1 MKPTAYSPP
10 PAPGFDFPDWAAR
23 LQTDPSL
30 APALRA
36 AYAVTLQRFLAW
48 CARGGQ
54 PVAIA
59 AAREFVELWRLEH
72 PPSPARLQE
81 WKDALNWFFR
91 RGREAQGSALRGV
104 PPLARSDLG
113 QTSWEMAL
121 IAHLR
126 QQQRAWRTEQTYR
139 GWMWRFV
146 RWLESRA
153 GGIDTA
159 PSVPA
164 PEPERQALSPTIL
177 PLSIQ

>member
-1 MKPTAYSPP
+1 MKPTASSPQ
-10 PAPGFDFPDWAAR
+10 FVFPDWTAR

-30 APALRA
+30 PPAVRA

-54 PVAIA
+54 PVAIT

-72 PPSPARLQE
+72 APSPARLQE

-91 RGREAQGSALRGV
+91 RGREAEASALRGV

-113 QTSWEMAL
+113 DSPWEAAL

-146 RWLESRA
+146 RWLGDRPLAEV
-153 GGIDTA
+153 TA
-159 PSVPA
+159 AEVRDFLVLPGSWRLSK
-164 PEPERQALSPTIL
+164 EYGKRQG
-177 PLSIQ
+177 